1 MMDRTGTA
9 WLQLL
14 AGLQDWEGI
23 LWRTETA
30 TAREPLRL
38 RRWSLAM
45 VGRLA
50 EARELAER
58 LVAGPEAT
66 ADDWYRLVQI
76 GFTQQDAALVLR
88 AGAMVERRGGGD
100 IRLRAMMA
108 LAGLASE
115 PLPNG
120 PPLTSPPSTSPS
132 LASPPPCSGGEPLRL
147 RFAWLLPAYRPMNGP
162 HPLLLPLL
170 RSDDSYHAVPALPP
184 TLSPEVP
191 SLEAPSLEKLRRRY
205 ADLLPR
211 LAAATGLGFWDLAQA
226 LAQRAALDA
235 ALLDAALDAGTR
247 DHDAEFHHTAPLACG
262 DTPWVFHFEQVNTL
276 FMLSKYWPRMEV
288 REDGPELA
296 LLRGLL
302 RDPACRLIV
311 SHVRESVQRLVELTG
326 PDLAAK
332 IHHVPLR
339 LPGRPRRRF
348 RAGRRPPNLLF
359 AASFT
364 ETPLLFHGRGG
375 LDVVHAVLH
384 LLGRRDARHRDV
396 QVTFRL
402 PVPATLPSF
411 LLRRLR
417 AHPRITWLDGRLSDR
432 AMRALLERSD
442 IQMLPSVTLHALSLI
457 QALRAGNVVLG
468 ADGYGVGEF
477 LRHGGNG
484 LIVRGRGPTRFGPPP
499 THSSD
504 VRFSEDSAAIIRAC
518 RFPADLGFHIR
529 FRKSLDQLLC
539 NGRLRRRLALQAD
552 SDGRWRFGGGDWLDR
567 VRALAVAAL
576 KPVSEPALDP
586 ILNPD

>member
-1 MMDRTGTA
+1 MDRTGTA

-45 VGRLA
+45 VGRLV

-58 LVAGPEAT
+58 LAEGPEAT

-76 GFTQQDAALVLR
+76 GFTQRDAALVLR
-88 AGAMVERRGGGD
+88 VGAMVEQRGGGD
-100 IRLRAMMA
+100 VRLRAMMA

-120 PPLTSPPSTSPS
+120 PPPTSPS
-132 LASPPPCSGGEPLRL
+132 PYSSEEPLRL

-184 TLSPEVP
+184 TPSPEAP
-191 SLEAPSLEKLRRRY
+191 PLETLRRRY

-211 LAAATGLGFWDLAQA
+211 LAAVTGLGFWDLAQA

-235 ALLDAALDAGTR
+235 ALDAGTR
-247 DHDAEFHHTAPLACG
+247 DHDAEFHHTAPLTCG
-262 DTPWVFHFEQVNTL
+262 DIPWVFHFEQVNTL
-276 FMLSKYWPRMEV
+276 FMLSKYWPRIEV

-302 RDPACRLIV
+302 RDPACRLVV
-311 SHVRESVQRLVELTG
+311 SHVRESVRRLVELTG
-326 PDLAAK
+326 ADLAAK

-348 RAGRRPPNLLF
+348 RAGRRPLNLLF

-402 PVPATLPSF
+402 PVPATLPPF

-417 AHPRITWLDGRLSDR
+417 AHPRISWLDGRLSDR
-432 AMRALLERSD
+432 AMRALLERTD

-484 LIVRGRGPTRFGPPP
+484 LVVRGRGPTRFGPPP
-499 THSSD
+499 ACFSDIHSSD
-504 VRFSEDSAAIIRAC
+504 VRFSEDSTAIIRAC

-576 KPVSEPALDP
+576 KPVSQPALDST
-586 ILNPD
+586 LNSASKSD